1 MEKKF
6 KKASALK
13 YKNLIIAISILIPVV
28 VAILFRIRLE
38 GVQPLTFL
46 PPIYAAINGYTTI
59 ILLIALW
66 AIKNRKIALH
76 EQLMKTA
83 IGLSLAFLVMYV
95 IYHLTSDPT
104 PFGGEGWIKSLYYF
118 ILISHILLSIGIIP
132 LVLISFVRA
141 LSQQFTLHRKI
152 ARITFPIW
160 LYITITGVIIYLMI
174 SPYYV

>member
-1 MEKKF
+1 MDKRKSSTALRY
-6 KKASALK
+6 KKA
-13 YKNLIIAISILIPVV
+13 IIAVSILIPVV
-28 VAILFRIRLE
+28 VAVLFRIRLE

-46 PPIYAAINGYTTI
+46 PPIYAAINGYTAL

-66 AIKNRKIALH
+66 AIKQRKITLH

-104 PFGGEGWIKSLYYF
+104 PYGGEGWTKTLYSF
-118 ILISHILLSIGIIP
+118 ILISHILLSVAIIP
-132 LVLISFVRA
+132 LVLISYVRA
-141 LSQQFTLHRKI
+141 ISQQFTAHRKI

-160 LYITITGVIIYLMI
+160 LYIAITGVLIYLMI
-174 SPYYV
+174 SPYYA